1 MRKLIVAFDEP
12 SDGWLRIELRYEGH
26 VLAEPFSHIYPTLGE
41 LCGALSFCW
50 SRLNSNWQ

>member
-12 SDGWLRIELRYEGH
+12 SDGWLRIELGYEGH

-41 LCGALSFCW
+41 LCGALSFFW
-50 SRLNSNWQ
+50 SRLNSYWQ